1 MHFLVANQLDYTEIT
16 TIVNE
21 QLQKKKAELEKKAG
35 RKASKEPEDRS
46 NQFMGLQMKR
56 TAKKSAKKVA
66 IKKSARS
73 TSRFGQKTARA
84 IPMKA
89 RKAFPMN
96 SAFGNTGLFGANNSY
111 QDDAQMEDE
120 EENETLENFS
130 IYYNQNIFS
139 HRELYK

>member
-89 RKAFPMN
+89 RKAF
-96 SAFGNTGLFGANNSY
+96 GNTGLFGANNSY
-111 QDDAQMEDE
+111 QDDAEMEDE